1 MAYCDRR
8 VLSIQS
14 HVVSGYVGN
23 KAATFPMQV
32 LGYEVDCINS
42 VQLSNHTQ
50 YKHFSGQ
57 VLDAEQLKDLFA
69 GLVNND
75 IHKYSHVLTGYV
87 GSPSFLLEVVKV
99 VEELRAKNPNIIFV
113 CDPVMGDN
121 GRFYVPKENLAIYRD
136 QLLKMAD
143 IITPNQFEAE
153 QMSGIKIT
161 NEEEGLKALK
171 ILHNFGPKTVIISS
185 FDCGDKLETLASTM
199 KDGKPSGFKVEI
211 SKLKSSFVGSGDL
224 FTALILVWLHKHPG
238 NLQLAVEKTVSTM
251 QTVLQNTQKAAEAV
265 ADQDAKFAVAR
276 LELRLIDSIR
286 DIQEGKVTVTATEIK
301 F

>member
-99 VEELRAKNPNIIFV
+99 VEELRAKNPSIIFV

-171 ILHNFGPKTVIISS
+171 ILHNFGPKTVILSS

-251 QTVLQNTQKAAEAV
+251 QTVLQNTHRAAEAV
-265 ADQDAKFAVAR
+265 ADQDTNSAVAR